1 MGETDKLVYSVNE
14 AAELLSIGRTL
25 AYSLIRSGELRT
37 LKIGH
42 RRLVARADLDDYIAR
57 LQSRES
63 AA

>member
-25 AYSLIRSGELRT
+25 AYCLIRSGELRT

-57 LQSRES
+57 LRSRES